1 LEMASQPI
9 NNLTRIDRSCPTLVR
24 RQRNWSVV
32 AILGAA
38 AVAGFAAG
46 AAAVTAGFAAGAA
59 ALDTSSILNGA
70 IHLSF
75 PEANRATK
83 RDRLRVPIPD
93 NERGVAIK
101 RDAKDKDSGSL
112 RSPVPRET
120 ETKPIVHC
128 ELVAS
133 PLAGPAV
140 RKTPLR
146 SCLAWL
152 ETLPQYTYL
161 GLFASHIS

>member
-1 LEMASQPI
+1 MVSQPI
-9 NNLTRIDRSCPTLVR
+9 YDPTRIIRGCPTLVR
-24 RQRNWSVV
+24 RLRNWSVIV
-32 AILGAA
+32 IL
-38 AVAGFAAG
+38 G

-59 ALDTSSILNGA
+59 ALDTSAISNGA

-83 RDRLRVPIPD
+83 RDRLRVPNPD
-93 NERGVAIK
+93 NERGLAIK
-101 RDAKDKDSGSL
+101 RDAKDTDSGSL

-140 RKTPLR
+140 RKTLLR
-146 SCLAWL
+146 SCLARL

-161 GLFASHIS
+161 GLVTSHIS

>member
-1 LEMASQPI
+1 MVSQPI
-9 NNLTRIDRSCPTLVR
+9 NNLTRINRGCPILVR
-24 RQRNWSVV
+24 RQRNWSVI
-32 AILGAA
+32 AIL
-38 AVAGFAAG
+38 G

-59 ALDTSSILNGA
+59 ALDTSSISNGA

-101 RDAKDKDSGSL
+101 RDTKDKDNGSL
-112 RSPVPRET
+112 SPVPPET

-133 PLAGPAV
+133 PLAGPAL

-161 GLFASHIS
+161 GLVASHVS

>member
-1 LEMASQPI
+1 MVSQPI
-9 NNLTRIDRSCPTLVR
+9 NTLTRINRGCPTLVR
-24 RQRNWSVV
+24 RQRNWSII
-32 AILGAA
+32 AIL
-38 AVAGFAAG
+38 G

-59 ALDTSSILNGA
+59 ALDTSSISNGA

-101 RDAKDKDSGSL
+101 RDAKDTDSESL
-112 RSPVPRET
+112 RSPVPREI

-128 ELVAS
+128 ELVGS
-133 PLAGPAV
+133 PLAGPTI
-140 RKTPLR
+140 RKMPLR
-146 SCLAWL
+146 SCLA
-152 ETLPQYTYL
+152 
-161 GLFASHIS
+161 

>member
-1 LEMASQPI
+1 MFSQPI
-9 NNLTRIDRSCPTLVR
+9 NNLTRINRSCPTLVR
-24 RQRNWSVV
+24 RQRNWSVI

-38 AVAGFAAG
+38 AV
-46 AAAVTAGFAAGAA
+46 VGFAAGAA
-59 ALDTSSILNGA
+59 ALDTSLISNGA

-101 RDAKDKDSGSL
+101 RGADSGSL
-112 RSPVPRET
+112 RSPV
-120 ETKPIVHC
+120 ETKPILHC

-161 GLFASHIS
+161 GLVASHIS

>member
-1 LEMASQPI
+1 MVSQPI
-9 NNLTRIDRSCPTLVR
+9 NTLTRINRSCPTLVR
-24 RQRNWSVV
+24 RQRNWRVI
-32 AILGAA
+32 AIL
-38 AVAGFAAG
+38 G

-59 ALDTSSILNGA
+59 ALDTSSISNGA

-101 RDAKDKDSGSL
+101 RDAKDTDSESL
-112 RSPVPRET
+112 RSPVPREI

-128 ELVAS
+128 ELVGS
-133 PLAGPAV
+133 PLAGPTI
-140 RKTPLR
+140 RKMPLR
-146 SCLAWL
+146 SCLA
-152 ETLPQYTYL
+152 
-161 GLFASHIS
+161 

>member
-1 LEMASQPI
+1 MVSQPI
-9 NNLTRIDRSCPTLVR
+9 NTLTRINRSCPTLVR
-24 RQRNWSVV
+24 RQRNWRVI
-32 AILGAA
+32 AIL
-38 AVAGFAAG
+38 G

-59 ALDTSSILNGA
+59 ALDTSSISNGA

-101 RDAKDKDSGSL
+101 RDAKDTDSESL
-112 RSPVPRET
+112 RSPVPREI

-128 ELVAS
+128 ELVVS

-140 RKTPLR
+140 RKIPLR

-152 ETLPQYTYL
+152 ETPPQYTFL
-161 GLFASHIS
+161 G